1 MASMCG
7 GIFEKGTSRFLLMLP
22 GGVLILLGVA
32 VLIQPQVL
40 VWLVPGAAV
49 LLGVAMLL
57 MAHFMYRFGAKARGA
72 GG

>member
-7 GIFEKGTSRFLLMLP
+7 GIFEKGTSRLLLMLP
-22 GGVLILLGVA
+22 GVVLILLGVA

-40 VWLVPGAAV
+40 VWLVASTAV

-57 MAHFMYRFGAKARGA
+57 MAHFMYRLGAKLRGA